1 VETQQ
6 KPVVTSSPAPVL
18 QKRSLPMR
26 QAKENTQNNANQLQW
41 LFGSKTMPVMNVLN
55 VEELEDIDK

>member
-1 VETQQ
+1 
-6 KPVVTSSPAPVL
+6 
-18 QKRSLPMR
+18 MR